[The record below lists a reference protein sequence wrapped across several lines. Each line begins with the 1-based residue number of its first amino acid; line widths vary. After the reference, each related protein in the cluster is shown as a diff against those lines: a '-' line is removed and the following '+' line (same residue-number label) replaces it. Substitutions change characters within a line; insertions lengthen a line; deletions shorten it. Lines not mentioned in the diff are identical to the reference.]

1 MAVKLLIDST
11 NYLSPEDIERYGMRQ
26 VSLYINDGD
35 RHDRELDLD
44 LHDFYER
51 LADTKEIPTSAQ
63 PSHGS
68 IIKEMS
74 EIIEAGDEVLGMT
87 ISSEMSGTY
96 DSFCMAAEQLKER
109 YPDAVIEIV
118 DTGSNCL
125 QEGFAVL
132 SAAEV
137 ADAGGTMQECIDA
150 ANATIARTRFV
161 FAPHTLEYL
170 ERGGRIGTAAALLG
184 SVLKLIPILSVEE
197 GAVVTPNKVRSYPK
211 ALQALLDALKTD
223 MEKAGGLKRVA
234 VHTIA
239 DSEHGEK
246 FARELVEP
254 LVGHPVDVV
263 PIGPV
268 IGAHVGPAVGV
279 VYETIDPL
287 R

>member
-11 NYLSPEDIERYGMRQ
+11 NYLSPEDIERFGMRQ

-35 RHDRELDLD
+35 KHDRELDLD
-44 LHDFYER
+44 YSDFYTR
-51 LADTKEIPTSAQ
+51 LADTTEIPTSAQ
-63 PSHGS
+63 PSHGA

-74 EIIEAGDEVLGMT
+74 EIISEGDEVLGLT

-96 DSFCMAAEQLKER
+96 DSFCMAAEQIKEKN
-109 YPDAVIEIV
+109 PDAVIEIV
-118 DTGSNCL
+118 DTWSNCL

-137 ADAGGTMQECIDA
+137 AAAGGTMQECIDA
-150 ANATIARTRFV
+150 AEATIARTRFV

-184 SVLKLIPILSVEE
+184 SVLKLVPILSVED
-197 GAVVTPNKVRSYPK
+197 GSVVTLSKVRTYPK
-211 ALQALLDALKTD
+211 ALASLSEHLHKDIDA
-223 MEKAGGLKRVA
+223 AGGLKRIA

-239 DSEHGEK
+239 DSEHAQA
-246 FARELVEP
+246 FADTYIEP
-254 LVGHPVDVV
+254 LVGHPLDIV

-279 VYETIDPL
+279 VYETNDPL